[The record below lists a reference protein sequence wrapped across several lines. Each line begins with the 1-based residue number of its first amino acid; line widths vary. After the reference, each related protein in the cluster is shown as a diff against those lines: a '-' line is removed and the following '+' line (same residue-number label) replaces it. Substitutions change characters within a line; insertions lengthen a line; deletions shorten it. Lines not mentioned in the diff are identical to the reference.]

1 MRSLVNSAALRKG
14 GRITAY
20 VARNV
25 LVYTVADR
33 QQNAGS
39 DIGWLARTLSL
50 QECEPEEYESA
61 RKSDE
66 LVEISDYTN
75 AWVRK

>member
-1 MRSLVNSAALRKG
+1 M
-14 GRITAY
+14 
-20 VARNV
+20 
-25 LVYTVADR
+25 VYTVADR